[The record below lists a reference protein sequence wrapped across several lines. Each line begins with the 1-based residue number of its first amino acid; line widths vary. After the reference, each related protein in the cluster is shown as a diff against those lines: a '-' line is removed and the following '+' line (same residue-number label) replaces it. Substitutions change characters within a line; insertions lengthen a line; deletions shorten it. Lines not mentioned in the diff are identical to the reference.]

1 MKFVKLVKASEWKVE
16 RRHHD
21 TENGEDYYYIWGPE
35 GEYCDADGEPY
46 RFDSREDALEEVEYL
61 KAEHKFD
68 KKSRNLT
75 RSEIHNKMMNGIFEY
90 KNKIDNAKA
99 EFLKSKGL
107 SEEEL
112 EYLKKNTGLGRDAL
126 DEKLIELGLHKEFWN
141 TQKNASKKV
150 TSKLES
156 GKWYKINGNPLSLQ
170 FTGETTRSGNLIFV
184 KADGTQVVLDPSVE
198 KFAEEFDYEKH
209 NKIASKKVKSGE
221 SYGWYV
227 APWEAQEK
235 LDLWVETVGVEQAFD
250 DLRGT
255 IDQDELSECLA
266 YIFRNNDFKEGCSEE
281 EEDE

>member
-1 MKFVKLVKASEWKVE
+1 MKFKLVKASDWKVE

-35 GEYCDADGEPY
+35 GEYCDSDGEPY

-68 KKSRNLT
+68 KKS
-75 RSEIHNKMMNGIFEY
+75 S
-90 KNKIDNAKA
+90 
-99 EFLKSKGL
+99 
-107 SEEEL
+107 
-112 EYLKKNTGLGRDAL
+112 
-126 DEKLIELGLHKEFWN
+126 
-141 TQKNASKKV
+141 
-150 TSKLES
+150 
-156 GKWYKINGNPLSLQ
+156 
-170 FTGETTRSGNLIFV
+170 
-184 KADGTQVVLDPSVE
+184 
-198 KFAEEFDYEKH
+198 
-209 NKIASKKVKSGE
+209 SKKVKSGE

-250 DLRGT
+250 DLRYA

-266 YIFRNNDFKEGCSEE
+266 HIFRNNDFREGQSKRD

>member
-68 KKSRNLT
+68 KKS
-75 RSEIHNKMMNGIFEY
+75 S
-90 KNKIDNAKA
+90 
-99 EFLKSKGL
+99 
-107 SEEEL
+107 
-112 EYLKKNTGLGRDAL
+112 
-126 DEKLIELGLHKEFWN
+126 
-141 TQKNASKKV
+141 SKKV

>member
-1 MKFVKLVKASEWKVE
+1 MKFKLVKASEWKVE

-68 KKSRNLT
+68 KKSSSR
-75 RSEIHNKMMNGIFEY
+75 KF
-90 KNKIDNAKA
+90 
-99 EFLKSKGL
+99 KS
-107 SEEEL
+107 
-112 EYLKKNTGLGRDAL
+112 
-126 DEKLIELGLHKEFWN
+126 
-141 TQKNASKKV
+141 SKK
-150 TSKLES
+150 
-156 GKWYKINGNPLSLQ
+156 I
-170 FTGETTRSGNLIFV
+170 
-184 KADGTQVVLDPSVE
+184 
-198 KFAEEFDYEKH
+198 
-209 NKIASKKVKSGE
+209 KSGE